1 MSKLRTKLSK
11 WFFNTA
17 KKLDNQT
24 VENET
29 SIVHQLPPQL
39 MNITRYD
46 RNHIDIVRGQYSA
59 STRERMEAN
68 MFHNFDYEKEIYYRI
83 AQGIAEEIMKNYG
96 DQIKVEHRADLDAD
110 VYSLEIFV
118 CKPQKERE
126 RW

>member
-1 MSKLRTKLSK
+1 MSKLKEKLSK
-11 WFFNTA
+11 WFLDTA

-24 VENET
+24 VDNET
-29 SIVHQLPPQL
+29 TVVHQLPPQL

-46 RNHIDIVRGQYSA
+46 RNHVDIVRGQYSA
-59 STRERMEAN
+59 STRERMEAS

-96 DQIKVEHRADLDAD
+96 DQIKVEHRSDLDAD